1 MKEYASPV
9 ELVKI
14 FHTTYGQ
21 PIRTSPVFD
30 APEKA
35 MRHDLIDE
43 EIEELTLAFA
53 TYDFV
58 EVIDALADIVYVVC
72 GAGLTHG
79 TTLDVRI
86 ERPLVP
92 GSFSKDLVT
101 VEPLTETERKF
112 LAAAWEA
119 YDFDADL
126 TISEQFT
133 RFRGFIKG
141 QRKEFAPLAQIDS
154 DEYKAW
160 QLWQEINRKLDD
172 REATVAGWFEEQ
184 VEYIESTLVQFNT
197 VNEGLHS
204 AVHTDE
210 LKAGWLDLIALSYR
224 VAFGYG
230 VDLDVV
236 LEEVQAS
243 NLSKLAADGSVLRR
257 EDGKV
262 LKGPNFFA
270 PDIAKVLE
278 SLAPVA
284 A

>member
-79 TTLDVRI
+79 ANLNVHI

-92 GSFSKDLVT
+92 GSFPKELVT
-101 VEPLTETERKF
+101 IEPFSDVQRKMLAALWTSHEFDQDTDILEQFNIFRASVKAKLTELPVTAE
-112 LAAAWEA
+112 WE
-119 YDFDADL
+119 
-126 TISEQFT
+126 
-133 RFRGFIKG
+133 
-141 QRKEFAPLAQIDS
+141 
-154 DEYKAW
+154 
-160 QLWQEINRKLDD
+160 EINRKFID
-172 REATVAGWFEEQ
+172 REVTVSGWFEER
-184 VEYIESTLVQFNT
+184 IENTVSVLEQFNT
-197 VNEGLHS
+197 ANESLHS
-204 AVHTDE
+204 AVHTNE
-210 LKAGWLDLIALSYR
+210 LKEGWLELIALSYR
-224 VAFGYG
+224 VSFSHG

-278 SLAPVA
+278 SLAPVSV
-284 A
+284 